1 MKIATLIAATV
12 FLSACSQ
19 TQVAK
24 TTDKPAEPAPSQT
37 ANPAA
42 AASKPS
48 GRRAPSFALPDS
60 RLQSH
65 DILDA
70 RGHWL
75 LLDFM
80 KTDCP
85 HCKDLSKKLEGIK
98 AKYGDKVDVW
108 SIVIAPPENMNTVAA
123 YINETKSTSPFLF
136 DQGQVAVTY
145 FRATPQNPT
154 FDTPHL
160 FVIDPN
166 GYIAREWNQSGV
178 ESAEFPS
185 IIDQLLSQN

>member
-1 MKIATLIAATV
+1 MLKFSAALLCAALTLAGQG
-12 FLSACSQ
+12 L
-19 TQVAK
+19 
-24 TTDKPAEPAPSQT
+24 
-37 ANPAA
+37 
-42 AASKPS
+42 S

-65 DILDA
+65 DILDS

-85 HCKDLSKKLEGIK
+85 HCKELSKKLEGVK
-98 AKYGDKVDVW
+98 GRYGAKVEVL
-108 SIVIAPPENMNTVAA
+108 SILIAPPETTATVAK
-123 YINETKSTSPFLF
+123 YIGELKLTSAFLF

-145 FRATPQNPT
+145 FRATPQNPQ

-160 FVIDPN
+160 FAIDPN
-166 GYIAREWNQSGV
+166 GMIVHDWNQAAV
-178 ESAEFPS
+178 EAPGFLAEL
-185 IIDQLLSQN
+185 DQVLNKK